1 MATTD
6 FVTGDRFKTALTG
19 FKQYCESTYVK
30 PTVATTLTGS
40 LTVTGTASLSPNG
53 KYIFM
58 GGNNAS
64 WDQKRI
70 YFNNKSDATNKHN
83 IYLYGGDGGSNV
95 GFGIYNAATS
105 KAVWRY
111 YDQSGYKHIQ
121 CTKPFCEHIT
131 CIYNTKVSTDDTGT
145 TSWSSQTE
153 KKAPFNTTLTKARP
167 TEGTS
172 SLYRTSNGV
181 RINENTVNY
190 VEVSG
195 QVYIEGTCSGTVFV
209 YIYRSRTTDGTTTD
223 TLMAECAHAYL
234 QSDSNYTY
242 NIPPMIISVKN
253 QDMIYL
259 KVKARDGNSISV
271 YDQPKSYLTVSAIG

>member
-70 YFNNKSDATNKHN
+70 YFNNKSDATYKHN
-83 IYLYGGDGGSNV
+83 IYLYGGSGDSNV

-111 YDQSGYKHIQ
+111 YDQSGYKHVQ
-121 CTKPFCEHIT
+121 CTKPFSEHVT
-131 CIYNTKVSTDDTGT
+131 CIYNSGSL
-145 TSWSSQTE
+145 SWDSQTE
-153 KKAPFNTTLTKARP
+153 QKAPFNTTIAVRP
-167 TEGTS
+167 EGGTS

-181 RINENTVNY
+181 RINEDTVNY
-190 VEVSG
+190 IEASG

-209 YIYRSRTTDGTTTD
+209 YLYRSRTTDGTTTD

-234 QSDSNYTY
+234 QNDSNYTY
-242 NIPPMIISVKN
+242 NIPPMIINVQN

-259 KVKARDGNSISV
+259 KVKARSGNSITA
-271 YDQPKSYLTVSAIG
+271 YTQPKSYLTVTAIG